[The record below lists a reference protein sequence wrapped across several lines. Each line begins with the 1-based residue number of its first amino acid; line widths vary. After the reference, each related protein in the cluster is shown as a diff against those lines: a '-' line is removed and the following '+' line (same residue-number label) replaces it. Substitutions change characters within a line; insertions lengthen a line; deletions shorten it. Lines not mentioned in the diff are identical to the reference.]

1 VQRQGGGTI
10 GVAFCSAVIQR
21 NLVNVSQVSPAATF
35 AAYMSICIATRS
47 RFSGFFN
54 DELGAD
60 RLQKSMKSGM
70 RIFA

>member
-1 VQRQGGGTI
+1 
-10 GVAFCSAVIQR
+10 
-21 NLVNVSQVSPAATF
+21 VSLASPAATF

-60 RLQKSMKSGM
+60 RLQKSMKSGL